1 MMARSKSSNQW
12 PDTLMQDRNRQLDE
26 NLLQRAAGPYM
37 WVKLRRTQ
45 YEYIFSTLP
54 SNSDIAQR
62 SLTVHSGLDFF
73 DPDQGSAATWAQTA
87 PRAGHG
93 HGSAADSRDR
103 RR

>member
-1 MMARSKSSNQW
+1 MAAARRETGLIESLREGCARAVRTRARRSF
-12 PDTLMQDRNRQLDE
+12 R
-26 NLLQRAAGPYM
+26 
-37 WVKLRRTQ
+37 VKLRRTQ